1 MSARTRRDFQIAAL
15 LLLAVI
21 HAAGTF
27 PRLAT
32 AAVSGSWHGVP
43 LADVAVAVTP
53 LLGRPLVID
62 CRVDPT
68 APITLIADGLS
79 AEQLLEAIEQQSG
92 REVVILRES
101 VRLAPAGRR
110 AALQAAEE
118 SRISELTAASPALR
132 AGLSRQTR
140 GGWPAAATPR
150 EIVSKLAMQAG
161 GDLKGLDLVP
171 HDQLGSLQLPAMS
184 RAAQLDLVLAGYD
197 LRAAIRQ
204 TGLEVVRLDPSA
216 RPQRPPKIRP
226 PRQPPKDQTASGGTT
241 VFSLDAAA
249 PLQQLLATIC
259 AQTGLKLRIDRE
271 SLQQSGIS
279 PDQIVRVSLQE
290 ASRAELLDA
299 VTKPLGI
306 GWQIEGRLLIITARL
321 PPTAAGSA
329 GGGPPQD

>member
-1 MSARTRRDFQIAAL
+1 MSARTRRDFQTAAL

-118 SRISELTAASPALR
+118 SRISELTAASP
-132 AGLSRQTR
+132 
-140 GGWPAAATPR
+140 
-150 EIVSKLAMQAG
+150 
-161 GDLKGLDLVP
+161 DLKGLDLVP